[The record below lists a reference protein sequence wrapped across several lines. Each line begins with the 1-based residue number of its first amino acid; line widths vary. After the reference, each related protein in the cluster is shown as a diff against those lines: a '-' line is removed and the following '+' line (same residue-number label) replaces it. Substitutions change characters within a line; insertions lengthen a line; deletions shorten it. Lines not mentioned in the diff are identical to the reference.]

1 MLVIDPVRTLGSHS
15 GGVLRFAPAIAVL
28 ALVGI
33 LTFVGCRATTPTPA
47 PSVPPTPPPTAMA
60 QPSPSA
66 TPQPSPTPTPSPTP
80 APTPTP
86 TPVPTT
92 IPTPA
97 PLYFEGW
104 SNVPGTGALERAKPV
119 LANMIISLP
128 WVADGITLQERATV
142 GQLVNAAMLKE
153 PVFVA
158 VVDKTW
164 MVDGLNRTELAIL
177 KDLTRFRTESAAA
190 RIAGLLFLETVE
202 SADSTTVDLFSDLD
216 LSVPTLL
223 PAVLDKP
230 WAADG
235 LDEPERDVIDA
246 LWGIAYE
253 DNTVA
258 LRILGLPFLE
268 TVTPDDVSTVEAL
281 WILTSDGIEVMTA
294 VIEQPWVEDGL
305 EGLETEAMDWIG
317 NFSNAE
323 VAVAVLG
330 LAWVQDGI
338 EELEVQT
345 IEELS
350 YTDYDDLEVA
360 TSVTTLDWVQDGIDD
375 LEFEAIDWIGNFS
388 DVDVAA
394 LVVKLAW
401 VQDGMEELEV
411 QTIEELSYIAY
422 DDAEL
427 ASSVIGLDWVQDSI
441 EEIEFEAIGWVNNFG
456 GVEAASAV
464 VALAWVQDGVEERE
478 VNTIEEL
485 SYIDFYDTDE
495 AVHIVAMPFLETL
508 DPPDVSAVKALS
520 QLASFRE
527 TDFQRVLSHPTLSD
541 GITDDWAKIVATL
554 YGVSDTN
561 SELIDTLLDP
571 DQVTLEER
579 VIELPLAGET
589 DLAIIR
595 TGPGADRSMDL
606 LEHSVRYAE
615 EFMGVPFPTNYVGWL
630 VGDAVTPTFGGNY
643 YGTHIVTLPKYDVDD
658 GSHEAE
664 FAGSL
669 VAHEVAHYY
678 WSGNSNWVDEGAS
691 DFMAST
697 SENAR
702 TGGPIEV
709 TNDPCGYVRTI
720 AELENLYPAIGE
732 SEYTCNYA
740 LGERLFVDLY
750 RNLDEVSFREGL
762 RDLYL
767 LTQVEDEEEMQEET
781 EVGIEHL
788 KAAFKGGEE
797 IENPLV
803 DTILARWYDGTEPYA
818 LSDQETGLPNPIL
831 LAINGRIHT
840 AYLSATQEGTPL
852 TSISA
857 EAADDYL
864 WLLLRWDYT
873 IGSDTDVRLELVHYY
888 EDGFEFGRRTVT
900 FPADSRHNNSLWSWW
915 LQVGQSPSN
924 LWAPGEYRLH
934 VYNEGRKLV
943 ELEYEVTP

>member
-1 MLVIDPVRTLGSHS
+1 M
-15 GGVLRFAPAIAVL
+15 
-28 ALVGI
+28 
-33 LTFVGCRATTPTPA
+33 
-47 PSVPPTPPPTAMA
+47 
-60 QPSPSA
+60 
-66 TPQPSPTPTPSPTP
+66 
-80 APTPTP
+80 
-86 TPVPTT
+86 
-92 IPTPA
+92 
-97 PLYFEGW
+97 
-104 SNVPGTGALERAKPV
+104 ERAKPI
-119 LANMIISLP
+119 LANMIVSLP

-142 GQLVNAAMLKE
+142 GQLVNAAMLEE

-164 MVDGLNRTELAIL
+164 MLDGLNRTELAIL
-177 KDLTRFRTESAAA
+177 QDLTRFRNESVAS
-190 RIAGLLFLETVE
+190 RIANLPFLETVE
-202 SADSTTVDLFSDLD
+202 SADSTIVDLFSDLD
-216 LSVPTLL
+216 LSVPKLL
-223 PAVLDKP
+223 PALLDKP

-235 LDEPERDVIDA
+235 LDEPERDVVDA
-246 LWGIAYE
+246 LWGIAYD

-258 LRILGLPFLE
+258 HRILAMPFLE
-268 TVTPDDVSTVEAL
+268 TVEPDDISTVEAL
-281 WILTSDGIEVMTA
+281 WTLTSDGIEVVTA

-305 EGLETEAMDWIG
+305 EGIETEAMDWIG

-323 VAVAVLG
+323 VAVTVLG

-338 EELEVQT
+338 DELEVQT

-350 YTDYDDLEVA
+350 YLDYDDVEVA
-360 TSVTTLDWVQDGIDD
+360 AAVTALNWVQDGIDD
-375 LEFEAIDWIGNFS
+375 LEFEAIEWVGNFS

-394 LVVKLAW
+394 SVVELAW

-411 QTIEELSYIAY
+411 QTIEELSYIAF

-427 ASSVIGLDWVQDSI
+427 ASSVVGLDWVQDGI
-441 EEIEFEAIGWVNNFG
+441 EEIEVEAIGWANNFG
-456 GVEAASAV
+456 DGAVASSV

-495 AVHIVAMPFLETL
+495 AARIVAMPFLETL

-527 TDFQRVLSHPTLSD
+527 NDFQRVLSHPTLSD

-561 SELIDTLLDP
+561 PILIDTLLDP

-579 VIELPLAGET
+579 IIELPLAGET

-595 TGPGADRSMDL
+595 TGPGADRSMEL
-606 LEHSVRYAE
+606 LEHSVLHAE

-664 FAGSL
+664 FTGSL

-702 TGGPIEV
+702 TGGSIEV

-720 AELENLYPAIGE
+720 AELENLDVT
-732 SEYTCNYA
+732 SEDGTDSAFTCNYA
-740 LGERLFVDLY
+740 LGERLFIDLY
-750 RNLDEVSFREGL
+750 RSMDEDSFRRGL

-767 LTQVEDEEEMQEET
+767 LSQVADDDEMQDDT

-788 KAAFKGGEE
+788 KIAFRGGEE
-797 IENPLV
+797 VENPVV
-803 DTILARWYDGTEPYA
+803 DVIAARWYDGTQPSA

-831 LAINGRIHT
+831 RTINGRIHT
-840 AYLSATQEGTPL
+840 AYLSAAQEGTPL
-852 TSISA
+852 TSISS
-857 EAADDYL
+857 EAVDDYL
-864 WLLLRWDYT
+864 WLLLRWDYN
-873 IGSDTDVRLELVHYY
+873 IGSDTEVPLELVHYY

-900 FPADSRHNNSLWSWW
+900 FPADARHNGSLWSWW
-915 LQVGQSPSN
+915 LQVGQSPSD
-924 LWAPGEYRLH
+924 LWAPGKYRLH